1 MRNIFFTIFLLWQST
16 IVFCQSGITTS
27 ERKVFSKELLSSF
40 PLQQPSGNN
49 ASLKFSSTKLLVF
62 VFLSPEC
69 PLSKNY
75 SSKLSEIKK
84 KYDSQVSFVGIIP
97 GKFEAEQVSEF
108 QKKYLPGW
116 TIYRDNSLQLTHYLE
131 GSVTPEVIV
140 MNNQNGFLVYKG
152 AIDDW
157 VVSLGK
163 TRQHYANFYLDNALS
178 DFLNNKKIL
187 TAYHKPV
194 GCFINDF

>member
-1 MRNIFFTIFLLWQST
+1 MKNIFFTIFLLCLIT
-16 IVFCQSGITTS
+16 NVFCQDGVT
-27 ERKVFSKELLSSF
+27 VFEKKFFSRDLLSSYS
-40 PLQQPSGNN
+40 LQLPSGKNVH
-49 ASLKFSSTKLLVF
+49 LKFSSKQVLVI

-75 SSKLSEIKK
+75 SSKLSDIKK
-84 KYDSQVSFVGIIP
+84 KYNSRVSFVGIIP
-97 GKFEAEQVSEF
+97 GKFEVEEVSKF
-108 QKKYLPGW
+108 QKNYLPDW
-116 TIYRDNSLQLTHYLE
+116 ILYRDNSLRLTHYLE
-131 GSVTPEVIV
+131 GKVTPEVVVI
-140 MNNQNGFLVYKG
+140 NNQNGFLVYKG

-163 TRQHYANFYLDNALS
+163 TRQHYSNFYLDNALS

-187 TAYHKPV
+187 IAYHKPV

>member
-1 MRNIFFTIFLLWQST
+1 MQSASLL
-16 IVFCQSGITTS
+16 CQSSPATIKK
-27 ERKVFSKELLSSF
+27 KVFKKNLLASYT
-40 PLQQPSGNN
+40 LQSPSGKNTH
-49 ASLKFSSTKLLVF
+49 LPIFSKKLLVF

-75 SSKLSEIKK
+75 SLKLSDIKK
-84 KYDSQVSFVGIIP
+84 KYDEQVSFIGIIP
-97 GKFEAEQVSEF
+97 GKFDTKEVVEF
-108 QKKYLPGW
+108 QRDYLSSW
-116 TIYRDNSLQLTHYLE
+116 TIFSDNTLKLTHYLQ
-131 GSVTPEVIV
+131 GKVTPEVIV
-140 MNNQNGFLVYKG
+140 VDNKNGFLIYKG

-163 TRQHYANFYLDNALS
+163 TREHYSNFYLDNALS

-187 TAYHKPV
+187 ISYHKPV